1 MGRSIELER
10 RHYYRKALGL
20 MATGVAIFVLGIAFG
35 VLYFIDIEQRRN
47 LLMAGP
53 ICLAVGLLGR
63 VFLLIKKNIEN
74 KFYFQIR
81 VRLGQKRKL
90 CL

>member
-35 VLYFIDIEQRRN
+35 VLYFIDIQERRN
-47 LLMAGP
+47 LVMAGP
-53 ICLAVGLLGR
+53 ICLAVGLLGW
-63 VFLLIKKNIEN
+63 FSKY
-74 KFYFQIR
+74 KFIR
-81 VRLGQKRKL
+81 
-90 CL
+90 CATY

>member
-53 ICLAVGLLGR
+53 ICLAIFVLGIAFG
-63 VFLLIKKNIEN
+63 VLYFIDIE
-74 KFYFQIR
+74 Q
-81 VRLGQKRKL
+81 
-90 CL
+90 